1 MVLEPA
7 WAVDIQ
13 KKRRV
18 AGKERTK
25 MIRTEH
31 IKEQLWE
38 DVIACFS
45 YNMHMHMIIP
55 GQSIH

>member
-1 MVLEPA
+1 MVLEPT

-25 MIRTEH
+25 MTRTEH
-31 IKEQLWE
+31 IKEQAMERCYSL
-38 DVIACFS
+38 F
-45 YNMHMHMIIP
+45 
-55 GQSIH
+55 